1 MSMEASSLSFNS
13 EDWGNLE
20 ETKPF
25 SAVYAV
31 KKEVQTG
38 TYSLL
43 TLVQCASNLVEASD
57 LHLTICYN
65 F

>member
-38 TYSLL
+38 TYTNSG
-43 TLVQCASNLVEASD
+43 TVCFEFS
-57 LHLTICYN
+57 
-65 F
+65 

>member
-13 EDWGNLE
+13 EDWKNLE
-20 ETKPF
+20 KTKPF

-38 TYSLL
+38 RYEYE
-43 TLVQCASNLVEASD
+43 QCASNLVQAS
-57 LHLTICYN
+57 
-65 F
+65 